1 MSSSLTRGGR
11 LFDIVVW
18 GGGGF
23 TGRLIVEYLCRAV
36 VREHPTLR
44 WAIAARDR
52 AKAEAVKEW
61 AMARAG
67 PLPAGAQAPAVL
79 VGDATDQ
86 ASVDR
91 IVGETRVVLAAAG
104 PFWSHGA
111 PVVDACVRLGADYV
125 DIAGET
131 PWFATLVRRFH
142 AAAAGVR
149 VVPACGFDSAP
160 SDLGT
165 LHALLQ
171 LRARTASPAADVRC
185 YVAMNGRLSGGTMAT
200 GILMDSLGA
209 EVAAQRAD
217 PFLVGGR
224 PRGRAAPGPRA
235 RELDPTAAEY
245 DAAIGGWVGPF
256 MMAQINTRIVRR
268 TAELLREA
276 APGALHAGMHG
287 ADFCYSEVSVAKDEA
302 VAAALARGLPP
313 VGKRL
318 EMVSRGKLPKPGE
331 GPSEDVRAGS
341 WFTFGFVATAED
353 GTRVAS
359 TVRGGDPGYTET
371 AKMAAEAALCLSLPE
386 CRERLPAT
394 GAGAT
399 GGVLTAASAFGSLL
413 IERLHAR
420 GIRFEVEREP
430 PTAEALMRPPSAPL
444 ASKL

>member
-1 MSSSLTRGGR
+1 MSLTRGGR

-36 VREHPTLR
+36 VREHPNLR

-67 PLPAGAQAPAVL
+67 PLPTGAQAPAVL

-125 DIAGET
+125 DISGET

-142 AAAAGVR
+142 DAAARAGVR
-149 VVPACGFDSAP
+149 IVPACGFDSAP

-165 LHALLQ
+165 LHALLH
-171 LRARTASPAADVRC
+171 LRAQTASPAADVRC
-185 YVAMNGRLSGGTMAT
+185 YVSMNGRLSGGTMAT
-200 GILMDSLGA
+200 GILMDSLGE

-235 RELDPTAAEY
+235 RELDLSAAEY
-245 DAAIGGWVGPF
+245 DDVLGGWVGPF

-268 TAELLREA
+268 SAELLRDAPVA
-276 APGALHAGMHG
+276 AALHA

-371 AKMAAEAALCLSLPE
+371 AKMAAEAALCLALPE
-386 CRERLPAT
+386 CRARLPAT
-394 GAGAT
+394 GAGAK
-399 GGVLTAASAFGSLL
+399 GGVHTVASAFGTLL
-413 IERLHAR
+413 IERLHER
-420 GIRFEVEREP
+420 GIRFETERALPTVEG
-430 PTAEALMRPPSAPL
+430 LMRPPSAPH